1 MSENRD
7 YRTDVAPA
15 EHVYIYGD
23 SNGGLA
29 LSTSGFTTAE
39 DGHPIT
45 ISAALL
51 LLVAAKLV
59 TMAKEIEAAKDA

>member
-7 YRTDVAPA
+7 YRTDTAPA

-39 DGHPIT
+39 DGTPIT
-45 ISAALL
+45 VSAALL
-51 LLVAAKLV
+51 RMIAEKLIE
-59 TMAKEIEAAKDA
+59 MAGYIEAGDA